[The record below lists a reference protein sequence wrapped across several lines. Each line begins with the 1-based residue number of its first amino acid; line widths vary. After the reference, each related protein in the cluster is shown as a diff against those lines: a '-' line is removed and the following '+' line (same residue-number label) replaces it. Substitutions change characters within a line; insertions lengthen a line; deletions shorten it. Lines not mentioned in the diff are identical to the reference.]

1 MLKVW
6 AVFKREMLE
15 LAKSPMAFVWT
26 LALPIVLIL
35 LVGQLSFGG
44 SSDGKFAISI
54 PVVMQDNGTGT
65 QQFIGVLKQIPGVTL
80 EEMSLDNAK
89 QHVET
94 KSDRGGYILFPVGF
108 SQAIAGGQQASLN
121 VVTDTGTGGQIIRSL
136 VQSVADR
143 FNTTH
148 LLVTA
153 LAQQAQQN
161 NQTFDPQIASQ
172 QAITLQQN
180 NKPAVT
186 VVAQNAGGA
195 SFNTFD
201 QVAPGYATMFIILGL
216 SGLIGSVMSE
226 RTRGTMS
233 RLAVMPLPKWAYMTG
248 KMLAQFVI
256 GFAQV
261 VIMLGIAAIFFKAHI
276 NGDNILGIFLLIL
289 TLSFAATALGM
300 LLASIFKTEGAS
312 RPIVTLIALIGSLVG
327 GSWFPIWLLPEWVQQ
342 VSKVTINSWAMQGFN
357 GLMIFGQSL
366 STVLVDVVA
375 LAIYG
380 AICLLLAIR
389 FFRYSETA

>member
-15 LAKSPMAFVWT
+15 LAKTPLAFVWS
-26 LALPIVLIL
+26 LALPLVLIV
-35 LVGQLSFGG
+35 LVGQLNFGG
-44 SSDGKFAISI
+44 SNDGKFTISI
-54 PVVMQDNGTGT
+54 PVVVQDNGAGT
-65 QQFIGVLKQIPGVTL
+65 QQFIGILKQIPGVTL
-80 EEMSLDNAK
+80 EEMSLDEAK

-94 KSDRGGYILFPVGF
+94 KSDRGGYILFPAGF
-108 SQAIAGGQQASLN
+108 SQSLQGGQQASLN
-121 VVTDTGTGGQIIRSL
+121 VITDTGTGGQIIRSL

-143 FNTTH
+143 YNTTQ

-153 LAQQAQQN
+153 AAQQAQQN
-161 NQTFDPQIASQ
+161 NQTFDA
-172 QAITLQQN
+172 QAAAQRAAALQQS
-180 NKPAVT
+180 NKPPIT

-195 SFNTFD
+195 SYNMFD

-216 SGLIGSVMSE
+216 SALVGSVMTE

-248 KMLAQFVI
+248 KMLSQFVI

-261 VIMLGIAAIFFKAHI
+261 VVMLGIAALFFKAHI

-300 LLASIFKTEGAS
+300 LLASIFKSEGAS
-312 RPIVTLIALIGSLVG
+312 RPVVTIIALIGSLVG
-327 GSWFPIWLLPEWVQQ
+327 GSWFPIWLLPDWVQQ

-366 STVLVDVVA
+366 STVLVDIVA

-380 AICLLLAIR
+380 AICLFLATR